1 MDLERAVRQTLEA
14 GSYDKKTTDTVR
26 ALLEVMRNSRQSSME
41 TTATAEKKR
50 NDWNG
55 AFSECQSMFERLA
68 RRAPATGG
76 ETAAAAASAVRV
88 ETVKETA
95 AAAASAVRV
104 ETVKE
109 TAAAAVP
116 AGSVKTEKE
125 TAVAAVAAGSVETN
139 TGKNKRKRAVTPPKA
154 AEEEESVTIVIPL
167 QLQRHLDA
175 ARKNAADATKE
186 QSTMETLV
194 LAATVE
200 ERVQLAIA
208 VRDAAA
214 EIVARVAAADKARY
228 TALAQKLLRSGGT
241 ALLPR
246 ESTTVTSITKKLQQ
260 VYKKKVVAAAKKAG
274 TEASPSFQKLALF
287 KHDAT
292 EQVENCETMFWLA
305 FL

>member
-1 MDLERAVRQTLEA
+1 MQSPMDLERAVRQTLEA

-95 AAAASAVRV
+95 AAA
-104 ETVKE
+104 
-109 TAAAAVP
+109 VP

-139 TGKNKRKRAVTPPKA
+139 TGKNKRKRAGTPPKA

>member
-1 MDLERAVRQTLEA
+1 MQSPMDLERAVRQTLEA

-50 NDWNG
+50 NDWNA
-55 AFSECQSMFERLA
+55 AFSECHSVFERLA

-76 ETAAAAASAVRV
+76 
-88 ETVKETA
+88 ETA

>member
-1 MDLERAVRQTLEA
+1 M
-14 GSYDKKTTDTVR
+14 
-26 ALLEVMRNSRQSSME
+26 
-41 TTATAEKKR
+41 
-50 NDWNG
+50 
-55 AFSECQSMFERLA
+55 
-68 RRAPATGG
+68 
-76 ETAAAAASAVRV
+76 
-88 ETVKETA
+88 
-95 AAAASAVRV
+95 
-104 ETVKE
+104 
-109 TAAAAVP
+109 
-116 AGSVKTEKE
+116 
-125 TAVAAVAAGSVETN
+125 AAVAAGSVETN